1 MKHFNTRLCPSRNNW
16 DDSKPTQKGD
26 RSKTWEGENMNAKN
40 TVDISFSQ
48 VDNSVSAHNIVIAFH
63 PGVFQGIVFIHREA
77 MVKEGDS

>member
-1 MKHFNTRLCPSRNNW
+1 
-16 DDSKPTQKGD
+16 
-26 RSKTWEGENMNAKN
+26 MNAKN